1 MCYDKEGSVINK
13 GFIMKLLLGLVWMAL
28 AAPSWAAISIDSNGI
43 RIDTEDNQQVD
54 EWQQKHQED
63 CSTLKIGD
71 KTLRSEGCDANGQSK
86 ENRSVHGENN
96 PGKGH
101 DKEKDKKK

>member
-1 MCYDKEGSVINK
+1 MR
-13 GFIMKLLLGLVWMAL
+13 LLLGLVWMVL
-28 AAPSWAAISIDSNGI
+28 TVPSWAAISIDSNGI
-43 RIDTEDNQQVD
+43 RIDTEDNKQVD

-71 KTLRSEGCDANGQSK
+71 KTLRSEGCDVKSKDK
-86 ENRSVHGENN
+86 ENRSVHGDNN

-101 DKEKDKKK
+101 NKKK